1 MCEINWQI
9 TLEFLKL
16 IFSWPTTTLIITI
29 ILVIN
34 FKSVISNW
42 IDKFR
47 DSEFELLG
55 QKIKI
60 TAQQQSTPIEQG
72 LKDTEIAKA
81 AEKSEVSTQHKTYII
96 PDEIK
101 HIPNVQ
107 ALIAYADDNPAAAIV
122 ELNRAVKKYLFERAF
137 CSIFGTQVKLIEH
150 LDSTSCQWVN
160 VAHIAGFHIAH
171 KQSIPKASIDLD
183 LHTYLIYLHENG
195 LIELVWTEAAQTIRS
210 TPLANEFLNY
220 IKSAYPSTW
229 NQKAY

>member
-9 TLEFLKL
+9 VLEFFKL

-29 ILVIN
+29 VLVIN
-34 FKSVISNW
+34 FKPVISSW
-42 IDKFR
+42 IDKFT

-60 TAQQQSTPIEQG
+60 TTQQLSTPIEQG
-72 LKDTEIAKA
+72 LEATEIAKA
-81 AEKSEVSTQHKTYII
+81 AEKSEVSTGNKIYNI

-107 ALIAYADDNPAAAIV
+107 ALVAYVDENPVEAIV
-122 ELNRAVKKYLFERAF
+122 DLNRAVKKYLFERAF
-137 CSIFGTQVKLIEH
+137 CSIFGTQVKLIEY
-150 LDSTSCQWVN
+150 LDSTSCQWIN
-160 VAHIAGFHIAH
+160 VSHIAGFHIAH
-171 KQSIPKASIDLD
+171 KQSIPKTSIDLD
-183 LHTYLIYLHENG
+183 LHPYLIYLQENG

-210 TPLANEFLNY
+210 TPLAKEFLNY